1 MLEGHVHPD
10 FWSVARQLRRVIPR
24 NGRGGAAVCIYHRGE
39 CVADLWGGSR
49 DVAGSLWTSDT
60 LALCYSTTKG
70 VLATLVHSLVDRGA
84 LAYDDPVAKYWPAF
98 ARRGKSGITLRQ
110 LLCHEAGL
118 FRIAPLIEHARQMF
132 DWDHMISVLE
142 DAEPAHT
149 PGAAHGYHG
158 LTYGWLVGELLQRA
172 TGAGLRELL
181 DRQLVGPL
189 ALDGLFIGLPASAES
204 RRADLVQGQ
213 LAVDPQGRS
222 RVRRRT
228 RLIGRGLRAAGVPI
242 DLAELEAALMPV
254 GIEDL
259 DFNSPEMSRAIVP
272 AVNGMF
278 TARSL
283 ARVYAALAGGGVL
296 DGVRLLSERT
306 LAEATRVH
314 NQGLGRVV
322 PFPMNW
328 RLGYHRIPTVRVK
341 APLAFGHFG
350 IGGSGAFADPDRD
363 LSVALVLN
371 SGMGTPFGDTRILR
385 ITSAALQSADARH
398 EPSAAMEPAGETI
411 ETAWNDHA
419 AHPRSRIVDEL

>member
-24 NGRGGAAVCIYHRGE
+24 HGRGGAAVCIYHRGE

-49 DVAGSLWTSDT
+49 DGAGSPWTSDT

-70 VLATLVHSLVDRGA
+70 VLATLVHTLVDRGV
-84 LAYDDPVAKYWPAF
+84 LAYDDPVAKHWPGF
-98 ARRGKSGITLRQ
+98 ARRGKAGITLRQ

-118 FRIAPLIEHARQMF
+118 FRIAPLIDHARRMF
-132 DWDHMISVLE
+132 DWDHMVSVLE
-142 DAEPAHT
+142 DAEPAHV

-172 TGAGLRELL
+172 TGVDLCELIE
-181 DRQLVGPL
+181 RQLVAPL
-189 ALDGLFIGLPASAES
+189 ALDGLYIGLPASAQS
-204 RRADLVQGQ
+204 RRAELVQGQ
-213 LAVDPQGRS
+213 LTVDPQGRS
-222 RVRRRT
+222 RARRRT
-228 RLIGRGLRAAGVPI
+228 RLIGRGLRATGVPI
-242 DLAELEAALMPV
+242 DLGELEAALMPV

-259 DFNSPEMSRAIVP
+259 DFNAAEMSRAIVP

-296 DGVRLLSERT
+296 EGVRLLGERT
-306 LAEATRVH
+306 LAEATRIH

-341 APLAFGHFG
+341 APRAFGHFG

-363 LSVALVLN
+363 LAVSLVLN

-385 ITSAALQSADARH
+385 ITSAALQSADARR
-398 EPSAAMEPAGETI
+398 EPSAAMEPAAAAI
-411 ETAWNDHA
+411 EEDWTADA
-419 AHPRSRIVDEL
+419 ASPRSRIAEEM